1 MKSKYTPL
9 VKLKKRELDHAE
21 QNLMSANNTFMQA
34 SSELENAYAL
44 LSTLELPTSGSMGEL
59 IQSQAMIQA
68 QHYEIEQCANTLVKA
83 QQRQLQMQHQ
93 FKSAMIEY
101 EKFNY
106 LEIQETQAHSAKIKK
121 EEAKMLD
128 EIGVITYKR
137 EPL

>member
-1 MKSKYTPL
+1 MKSKYAPL

-21 QNLMSANNTFMQA
+21 QNLISANNALMLA
-34 SSELENAYAL
+34 SSELENAYSL
-44 LSTLELPTSGSMGEL
+44 LSSLELPTSGSMGEL
-59 IQSQAMIQA
+59 IQSQAIIQV
-68 QHYEIEQCANTLVKA
+68 QHYEIERCTDTLAKA
-83 QQRQLQMQHQ
+83 TQQQLQMQHQ

-106 LEIQETQAHSAKIKK
+106 LEIQETQAYSAKIKK

-128 EIGVITYKR
+128 EIGVMTYKR

>member
-1 MKSKYTPL
+1 
-9 VKLKKRELDHAE
+9 
-21 QNLMSANNTFMQA
+21 MSANNTFMQA

-44 LSTLELPTSGSMGEL
+44 LSTLELPASGSMGEL

-128 EIGVITYKR
+128 EIGVMTYKR

>member
-1 MKSKYTPL
+1 ML
-9 VKLKKRELDHAE
+9 
-21 QNLMSANNTFMQA
+21 A
-34 SSELENAYAL
+34 SSELENAYSL
-44 LSTLELPTSGSMGEL
+44 LSSLELPASGSMGEL
-59 IQSQAMIQA
+59 IQSQAIIQV
-68 QHYEIEQCANTLVKA
+68 QHYEIERCTDTLAKA
-83 QQRQLQMQHQ
+83 TQQQLQMQHQ

-128 EIGVITYKR
+128 EIGVMTYKR